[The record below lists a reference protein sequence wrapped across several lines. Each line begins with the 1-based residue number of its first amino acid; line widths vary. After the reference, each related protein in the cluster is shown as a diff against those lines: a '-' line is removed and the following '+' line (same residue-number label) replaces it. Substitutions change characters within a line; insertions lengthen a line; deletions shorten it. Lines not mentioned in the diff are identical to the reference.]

1 MSWNLWKLWAKS
13 VHDSESGFLCW
24 VMIGRTTPIVFAAAK
39 RSSEGLADHLLFSR
53 LGLDRWHL
61 WHLASKLLNYAE
73 MKRNRRPK
81 GPGVFHMGHDWE
93 PNFEDDPGP
102 WTLGSDGSGVHSKL
116 RWTISQVSQVE
127 ALRRRGAE
135 RIRKDLSCSG
145 MMDSNLKTRIFQCIK
160 NMNDPGMMI
169 PNVDQFFCLDFSGSL
184 EAQSSPVVMWWTW
197 QSQFPK
203 GRLQPWLKG
212 QFTRNPLCIRS
223 FTGKQENTVEKLLPS
238 GNLLHSHGKLLIY
251 RWFTIFT
258 YINIY

>member
-1 MSWNLWKLWAKS
+1 
-13 VHDSESGFLCW
+13 
-24 VMIGRTTPIVFAAAK
+24 MIGRTTPIVFAAAK
-39 RSSEGLADHLLFSR
+39 RSSEGLADHLLFSS

-135 RIRKDLSCSG
+135 RIRKDPVVG
-145 MMDSNLKTRIFQCIK
+145 WWTVIWKHVFFNVLKTWMTLGWWSQMSINFLFRLFRVI
-160 NMNDPGMMI
+160 
-169 PNVDQFFCLDFSGSL
+169 GSTVVTSSHVMDL
-184 EAQSSPVVMWWTW
+184 TEPVSEGTTSALVEGTIYAESPVYSIIYWETRKHGWKT
-197 QSQFPK
+197 
-203 GRLQPWLKG
+203 
-212 QFTRNPLCIRS
+212 FTL
-223 FTGKQENTVEKLLPS
+223 
-238 GNLLHSHGKLLIY
+238 
-251 RWFTIFT
+251 W
-258 YINIY
+258 